1 MKYIISV
8 KTGAKTGI
16 PFYLLVFLF
25 LLVLSCEQDKNNKQ
39 YEYYLSSQKLKSISV
54 EQAKS
59 VLGLLKLTNP
69 EAQDIIDKI
78 LYNTD
83 VYKIVYKTKFK
94 GSEIKASGIICVPVA
109 SGSFP
114 LLSFQNGTN
123 ILKSDAPSLSLFNP
137 MYTLLQ
143 SMSGNGYIILMPDY
157 LGFGESGQILHPYYH
172 RESSDASV
180 IDLINASDEFLSDN
194 EVSATGNNKL
204 FLMGYSQGG
213 WATLSALESLES
225 DPYETKDIMAASCGA
240 GAYDVVE
247 TARYILQL
255 DMYPAPFYLPYFI
268 ESHIRNGFLD
278 ESLQKYFN
286 EPYAS
291 RIPELFDGTKSGGA
305 INAEL
310 NDSVSVLVT
319 SGLWQNFDTGS
330 DFLTLREDLGINSV
344 AAWPSGKMLMFFH
357 GEADDNVP
365 SFESHN
371 IYNAFRQQGLTA
383 EQVQLVTVDSLNH
396 DTGLIPW
403 GLSTIKWFNEIK
415 SSVSK

>member
-1 MKYIISV
+1 MKYALPV
-8 KTGAKTGI
+8 KTGIKAGI
-16 PFYLLVFLF
+16 PVCIMICLF
-25 LLVLSCEQDKNNKQ
+25 LLVLSCEKDKNSEQ
-39 YEYYLSSQKLKSISV
+39 YEYYVSSQKLKSISV
-54 EQAKS
+54 DQAKS
-59 VLGLLKLTNP
+59 VLGLLTLINP
-69 EAQDIIDKI
+69 DAQDIIDKT
-78 LYNTD
+78 LYDID
-83 VYKIVYKTKFK
+83 VYKIIYKTKFK
-94 GSEIKASGIICVPVA
+94 GSEIKASGIICVPVT

-123 ILKSDAPSLSLFNP
+123 TLKSDAPSLSLFNP

-143 SMSGNGYIILMPDY
+143 SISGNGYIILMADY
-157 LGFGESGQILHPYYH
+157 LGFGESSQILHPYYH

-180 IDLINASDEFLSDN
+180 IDLINASDEFFLNN
-194 EVSATGNNKL
+194 EVNATGNNKL

-213 WATLSALESLES
+213 WATLSALESIEN
-225 DPYETKDIMAASCGA
+225 DPSFTKDIIAASCGA
-240 GAYDVVE
+240 GAYDIVE

-255 DMYPAPFYLPYFI
+255 DVYPAPFYLPYFI
-268 ESHIRNGFLD
+268 ESHIRNGFLN

-291 RIPELFDGTKSGGA
+291 RIPGLFDGTKSGGA

-319 SGLWQNFDTGS
+319 SSLRQNFDTGS
-330 DFLTLREDLGINSV
+330 EFLTLREELGNNSV
-344 AAWPSGKMLMFFH
+344 GAWPSRTMLMFFH

-371 IYNAFRQQGLTA
+371 IYDAFRQQGLTA

-396 DTGLIPW
+396 DTGLMPW
-403 GLSTIKWFNEIK
+403 GLTTIKWFNEIK
-415 SSVSK
+415 